1 MSIFD
6 KDLVERSIDYF
17 DDPEENVAR
26 QIARE
31 LERLSRYVKNDP
43 SFTYKESVKYVE
55 AEIDLFMDTLL
66 HGHRPPTYIGTY
78 KQISGYDVKIDQN
91 GCIPTIKVRY
101 QIYGGD
107 IKEISFIIGFPYAW

>member
-6 KDLVERSIDYF
+6 EDLVERSIDYN

-26 QIARE
+26 QIVRE

-43 SFTYKESVKYVE
+43 SLTYKESVNYVK

-66 HGHRPPTYIGTY
+66 YGHRPPTYIGTY
-78 KQISGYDVKIDQN
+78 KQISGYDVKIDQD
-91 GCIPTIKVRY
+91 GSIPTIKVMY
-101 QIYGGD
+101 KIYGGD